1 MESKVAED
9 WLTPRKRGIFEQIK
23 DKIADSPPPSLR
35 HKCAD
40 ARYRLKLQS
49 SKLDASASRLAK
61 RDKEMFDKCVKA
73 KMTGQGDRATMYA
86 NECAEIRKVTQVV
99 IRSQLALEQVCLRL
113 ETIEDLGNILVS
125 MAPVIGVIRE
135 TRGSLRGILPEVA
148 SELGE
153 VNEMLNDTIL
163 EAGVF
168 SAREMDISATEEAQK
183 IIREAN
189 TIAEQRMKE
198 RFPEL
203 PTALP
208 GIPEDLQDITQ
219 RRP

>member
-1 MESKVAED
+1 
-9 WLTPRKRGIFEQIK
+9 
-23 DKIADSPPPSLR
+23 
-35 HKCAD
+35 
-40 ARYRLKLQS
+40 
-49 SKLDASASRLAK
+49 
-61 RDKEMFDKCVKA
+61 
-73 KMTGQGDRATMYA
+73 MYA

-125 MAPVIGVIRE
+125 MAPVVGVIRE

-168 SAREMDISATEEAQK
+168 SSKEMDIGATEEAQK

-189 TIAEQRMKE
+189 TVAEQRMKE

-208 GIPEDLQDITQ
+208 RIPEDLQDITQ
-219 RRP
+219 QGP